1 MDLNIAADIEV
12 FTPDNKQY
20 TKLSALC
27 ITAAGRSA
35 FSFQVSAKHDAH
47 VALMS
52 TNDTTDSLYEIVIGG
67 WGNNK
72 TCIRLGMQQSC
83 KESHIGPVLNGDTY
97 IPFWVSWVN
106 GTISLGQS
114 DIVNKNL
121 WMEFSHST
129 PFPVNFLAVMTGF
142 GSTGNW
148 KFINGSY
155 RLKYVF
161 TNFVMLTVFI
171 CR

>member
-12 FTPDNKQY
+12 FTPDNEQY

-67 WGNNK
+67 WGNSES
-72 TCIRLGMQQSC
+72 CIRLGMQQPC

-97 IPFWVSWVN
+97 IQC
-106 GTISLGQS
+106 TILGIMGKWNYFIGSVGYCKQKFV
-114 DIVNKNL
+114 DGI
-121 WMEFSHST
+121 
-129 PFPVNFLAVMTGF
+129 FPLHTFPCQLSSCDDWIWF
-142 GSTGNW
+142 NW
-148 KFINGSY
+148 KLEIY
-155 RLKYVF
+155 KW
-161 TNFVMLTVFI
+161 
-171 CR
+171 